1 MRALIP
7 IAGAALAL
15 SGCGQDQAAENI
27 ANVEAAATAEDI
39 GSNDTTAID
48 AATSDAANMAADVDF
63 TVEEDGNASNDA
75 GDSTATSPRRV
86 VRPSPAEDPNDDAGD
101 TGNAAE
107 NAE

>member
-63 TVEEDGNASNDA
+63 TVENEDNATANDNDGA
-75 GDSTATSPRRV
+75 ATSPRRV
-86 VRPSPAEDPNDDAGD
+86 VRPTPAEDSNDDAGD
-101 TGNAAE
+101 SGNAAE